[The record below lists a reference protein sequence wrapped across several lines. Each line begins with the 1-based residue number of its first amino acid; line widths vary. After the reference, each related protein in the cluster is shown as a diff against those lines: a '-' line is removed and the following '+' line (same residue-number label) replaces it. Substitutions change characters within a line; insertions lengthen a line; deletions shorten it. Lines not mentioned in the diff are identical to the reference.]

1 MHDDD
6 RNAHPPRPQWDQV
19 MAHPLV
25 VTAIGVAQDQP
36 AVTDQGAAAFRESFC
51 AKGLS
56 VDDEGTVYTALTV
69 LLLLRDSLKAVL
81 DSGQITEQAYD
92 ATEPAIGM
100 SIVALLAHLPEE
112 VRRA

>member
-81 DSGQITEQAYD
+81 DSGRITQQEYD
-92 ATEPAIGM
+92 AAEPAIGM
-100 SIVALLAHLPEE
+100 SAVALLPHLPEE

>member
-1 MHDDD
+1 MHDAD
-6 RNAHPPRPQWDQV
+6 RNAHLPRPQWEQV
-19 MAHPLV
+19 MAHPLI
-25 VTAIGVAQDQP
+25 VTAIGVSQGKP
-36 AVTDQGAAAFRESFC
+36 AVADQGAAAFRESFC

-56 VDDEGTVYTALTV
+56 VDEEGTVYTAFTV
-69 LLLLRDSLKAVL
+69 LLLLRDSLKATL

>member
-1 MHDDD
+1 MNDGH
-6 RNAHPPRPQWDQV
+6 NAHPPRPQWERV

-25 VTAIGVAQDQP
+25 VMAIRVAQGKP
-36 AVTDQGAAAFRESFC
+36 AVADQGAAAFRESFC

-56 VDDEGTVYTALTV
+56 VDEEGTVYTAFTV
-69 LLLLRDSLKAVL
+69 LLLLRDSLKATL